1 MVLYGVVRSA
11 LQHHS
16 NFSPFIAL
24 LSVRQEK
31 DPLFFAG
38 PDTLFYSGV
47 EVIVPSLT
55 ALLADTARQVFCDLC
70 PLLGAFFLHEN

>member
-1 MVLYGVVRSA
+1 MVFYGVVRSA
-11 LQHHS
+11 FQHHR
-16 NFSPFIAL
+16 NFSPFVAL

-38 PDTLFYSGV
+38 PDALFDSGV

-55 ALLADTARQVFCDLC
+55 ALLSDTARQVFCDLS
-70 PLLGAFFLHEN
+70 PLLGAFFLH